1 MYPPG
6 PIGVGEGDAGVTYS
20 GVYVAAERERVM
32 AALVE
37 MRFTGYLGPQEGD
50 WVLAVAGNPLGK
62 VAGSK
67 RRIDDVAR
75 DLAAELGVVTLAAEV
90 DKDERLKLWAF
101 DGDDAMPAYDSDPDG
116 DEPGGMVL
124 DDFGNP
130 VMPAG
135 GGGFVDVEMV
145 AAALLSTFEVEDEEE
160 RLTELLAED
169 LGEDTNESERL
180 TAVLRTLGL
189 PTWIVSSDS
198 LPRRV
203 PGGPDRDQV
212 TRLGAGRTGVKGRLA
227 EALWKP
233 VRPRPKREL

>member
-1 MYPPG
+1 MYPAG
-6 PIGVGEGDAGVTYS
+6 PIGIGEGEPGLTYS
-20 GVYVAAERERVM
+20 GVYVAADRERVL
-32 AALVE
+32 ATLAEL
-37 MRFTGYLGPQEGD
+37 RFTGYLGPQEGD
-50 WVLAVAGNPLGK
+50 WVLAIAGNPRAK
-62 VAGSK
+62 VAGKK

-75 DLAAELGVVTLAAEV
+75 DLAASFDVVTLAAEV
-90 DKDERLKLWAF
+90 IKDERLRLWPF
-101 DGDDAMPAYDSDPDG
+101 DSDHALPSYDSDPAD
-116 DEPGGMVL
+116 DAGGGIVI

-130 VMPAG
+130 VMAEG
-135 GGGFVDVEMV
+135 AFVDNEIV
-145 AAALLSTFEVEDEEE
+145 AAALLATFEVDDPDDA
-160 RLTELLAED
+160 LVELLDED